1 MTKLSNSM
9 NQIFTSDE
17 LRILGLSP
25 GDGNI
30 VKTLNISTA
39 ERLVDSVGLDEETA
53 ANLKGKLL
61 QVQTAQRNYN
71 NLQAKLRSDEIQLNS
86 IFDTWNK
93 HRDKIEGGI
102 GWYRVN
108 NEEAKI
114 ILDNRLDSYD
124 KYVDYI
130 NQNYKNFIILKHI
143 VVLGY
148 EKMV

>member
-114 ILDNRLDSYD
+114 ILDNSCLLYTSPSPRDR
-124 KYVDYI
+124 
-130 NQNYKNFIILKHI
+130 
-143 VVLGY
+143 G
-148 EKMV
+148 

>member
-17 LRILGLSP
+17 LGILGLNP

-39 ERLVDSVGLDEETA
+39 ERLVDSAGLDEETA

-71 NLQAKLRSDEIQLNS
+71 IFKLNFVLTKFSLILYLILGKNIEI
-86 IFDTWNK
+86 
-93 HRDKIEGGI
+93 
-102 GWYRVN
+102 
-108 NEEAKI
+108 
-114 ILDNRLDSYD
+114 
-124 KYVDYI
+124 
-130 NQNYKNFIILKHI
+130 NYL
-143 VVLGY
+143 VY
-148 EKMV
+148 